1 MSTLASSLLL
11 AAMSSAVAAAS
22 PSSQGINF
30 TAQYWTAFLN
40 ISYVDS
46 ERQVWHTERSE
57 TGRFGSN
64 GVREAAG
71 VAVEVISSVRGPK
84 RGGAPQ
90 SLNGHTEPEF
100 SDDDDG
106 LDRSGCTPPFRQN
119 YPAGEAWIAVIRR
132 GGCTF
137 NEKISNVLALNASGV
152 LIYDNEGSCL
162 IMNIIYE
169 IVNLGT

>member
-1 MSTLASSLLL
+1 MLTSSHMPRILLL
-11 AAMSSAVAAAS
+11 AAMSSAMAAAS
-22 PSSQGINF
+22 PSSQSINF
-30 TAQYWTAFLN
+30 TTQYWTAFLN

-46 ERQVWHTERSE
+46 GRQVWHTERSE

-71 VAVEVISSVRGPK
+71 VAVEIMSSVRDPK
-84 RGGAPQ
+84 RGGAPHN
-90 SLNGHTEPEF
+90 LNGHTEPDF
-100 SDDDDG
+100 SDDG

-119 YPAGEAWIAVIRR
+119 YPLGEAWIAVIRR

-152 LIYDNEGSCL
+152 LIYDNEGSC
-162 IMNIIYE
+162 
-169 IVNLGT
+169 